1 MPYINHPKVSELVDR
16 LKPDIIAVFG
26 TSLIRGPLLA
36 GARLGIINLHVQCAQ
51 PVPRGRPV
59 DHS

>member
-1 MPYINHPKVSELVDR
+1 LSTR

-26 TSLIRGPLLA
+26 TGLIRGSLLA
-36 GARLGIINLHVQCAQ
+36 GARLAIINLHGQCAQ